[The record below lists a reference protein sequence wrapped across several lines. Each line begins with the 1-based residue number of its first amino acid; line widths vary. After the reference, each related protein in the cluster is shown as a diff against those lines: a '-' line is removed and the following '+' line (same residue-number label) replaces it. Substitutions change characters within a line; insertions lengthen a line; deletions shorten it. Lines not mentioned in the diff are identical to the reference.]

1 MKHIKTFENKIYTKY
16 QEDDYVLMKYKVHNG
31 ENVIY
36 KINTIDRYM
45 YLLVDP
51 LNINST
57 DNGWY
62 IEDDILRKATP
73 EEIER
78 IKIEIDSRKYNL

>member
-1 MKHIKTFENKIYTKY
+1 MKHIKKFENKQKY
-16 QEDDYVLMKYKVHNG
+16 HEGDYVLMTYKTRNG
-31 ENVIY
+31 ENAIY
-36 KINTIDRYM
+36 KINSIDRYM
-45 YLLVDP
+45 FLMIDP
-51 LNINST
+51 LNLSSD

-78 IKIEIDSRKYNL
+78 IKIEITSRKYNL